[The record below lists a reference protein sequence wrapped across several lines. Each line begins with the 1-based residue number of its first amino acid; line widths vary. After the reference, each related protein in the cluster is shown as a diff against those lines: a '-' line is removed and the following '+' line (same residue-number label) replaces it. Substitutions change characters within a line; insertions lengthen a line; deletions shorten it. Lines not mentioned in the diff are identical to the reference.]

1 MYDYISGNIA
11 ELTPTKLILD
21 NNGIGYQIII
31 SLQTFSKLE
40 DIKDNAKV
48 FVYHLVKEDI
58 EALYGFADKGE
69 RAVFTQLI
77 SVSGIGPN
85 TACIMLSSLSVDE
98 IKTAI
103 LTGDVNKI
111 KSVKGIGLKT
121 AQRTILELKDKIGKT
136 STDASELLKTNP
148 NSEIEEEA
156 KSALILLGFNK
167 SNVEKVISKVLKE
180 DQKCKLEDLIKR
192 SLKLL

>member
-11 ELTPTKLILD
+11 ELTPTNLILD

-31 SLQTFSKLE
+31 SLQTYSKLE
-40 DIKDNAKV
+40 GIKDNAKV
-48 FVYHLVKEDI
+48 FVYH
-58 EALYGFADKGE
+58 
-69 RAVFTQLI
+69 LI

-103 LTGDVNKI
+103 LSGDVNKI

-121 AQRTILELKDKIGKT
+121 AQRTILELKDKIGKA

-148 NSEIEEEA
+148 NSEIIEEA

-180 DQKCKLEDLIKR
+180 DKNCKLEDLIKR